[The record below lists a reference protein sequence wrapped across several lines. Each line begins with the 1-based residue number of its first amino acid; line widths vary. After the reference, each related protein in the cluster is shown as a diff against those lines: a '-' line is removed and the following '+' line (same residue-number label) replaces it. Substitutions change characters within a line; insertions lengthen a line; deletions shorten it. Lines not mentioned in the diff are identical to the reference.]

1 MKRVLLLSTTTGYQA
16 AAFLAAAHG
25 LGVQITLGTDRCHV
39 LEDPWRD
46 GAIALRFEQPEE
58 NAAIIARHHAV
69 TPFDGLVAI
78 GDAPAETAALV
89 AVRLAI
95 PFHSPLAARASR
107 NKLLSRRTLR
117 DAGVPVPFFC
127 EATTED
133 PPEGTPFPCV
143 LKPLAMSGSR
153 GVIRADNAAEF
164 RAAHRRILAM
174 MSKADSPAPS
184 RRSPPPDSP
193 APSRRSLP
201 PDSPSMLVEG
211 FIPGREVALEGIMEH
226 GRLHTLA
233 IFDKPDPLDG
243 PFFEESIYVT
253 PSRLD
258 AEAQQTL
265 VSVILHAALVQG
277 LYHGPI
283 HAEARW
289 NEQGAWMLEVAAR
302 PIGGL
307 CARALHFA
315 GESGGGLR
323 LDGADESGGGLRL
336 DGASESLESLILRH
350 ALGDSIAGVARDPA
364 AAGVMMI
371 PIPRAGVYAGVEGVE
386 LAITV
391 PGVKGIEITA
401 KPGER
406 LIPWPEGSSYL
417 GFIFAEAGT
426 PEDVESALRAAHGRL
441 QFAIQVSLPV
451 L

>member
-25 LGVQITLGTDRCHV
+25 LGVQIMLGTDRCHV

-153 GVIRADNAAEF
+153 GVIRADSAAEF

-174 MSKADSPAPS
+174 MSKADSS
-184 RRSPPPDSP
+184 GI
-193 APSRRSLP
+193 
-201 PDSPSMLVEG
+201 LVEG
-211 FIPGREVALEGIMEH
+211 FIPGRELALEGIMEH

-289 NEQGAWMLEVAAR
+289 NDQGAWMLEVAAR

-307 CARALHFA
+307 CARALHF
-315 GESGGGLR
+315 
-323 LDGADESGGGLRL
+323 
-336 DGASESLESLILRH
+336 ASESLESLILRH

-364 AAGVMMI
+364 AAGVMMV
-371 PIPRAGVYAGVEGVE
+371 PIPKAGVYAGVEGVE
-386 LAITV
+386 LAIAV

-426 PEDVESALRAAHGRL
+426 PEEVESALRAAHGRL